1 MHSPED
7 FLPIDIHPDYQI
19 LSLRTQLPKMSGIYI
34 DSNIE
39 HYTHAPVF
47 PGMSEKNINLKN
59 HLKTSPKYQHLRI
72 EQELIEGV

>member
-7 FLPIDIHPDYQI
+7 FLPIDTHPDYQI
-19 LSLRTQLPKMSGIYI
+19 LSLPTQLPKMSVNYI
-34 DSNIE
+34 ENIE

-47 PGMSEKNINLKN
+47 SRMSEKNINLKN
-59 HLKTSPKYQHLRI
+59 HSETSPKYQYLRI

>member
-7 FLPIDIHPDYQI
+7 FLPIDTHPDYQI
-19 LSLRTQLPKMSGIYI
+19 LSLRTQLPKMSGNYI
-34 DSNIE
+34 ENIK

-47 PGMSEKNINLKN
+47 PGMSEKNIKLKN
-59 HLKTSPKYQHLRI
+59 HSETFPKYQHLRI